1 MANMTRTE
9 VLQIILSTNIAG
21 YRTADEEAAQAL
33 FAAADAMTDMLYS
46 GGSYNIPEEFQ
57 S

>member
-1 MANMTRTE
+1 MTRTE
-9 VLQIILSTNIAG
+9 VLQIILSTNVAG

-33 FAAADAMTDMLYS
+33 FAAADAMTSMLYS
-46 GGSYNIPEEFQ
+46 DGSYNIPEEFQ